1 MKKLVSIAVMVLMV
15 LPEIFAQEGTLD
27 STFNSVGYVLTN
39 GYYGSSVCEA
49 IQSDGKIVV
58 AGKNS
63 SNQRVVLRYNTN
75 GTLDATFNG
84 TGIVTTASGN
94 GFSNPASVLI
104 QSDGKIIVVGA
115 YFNGSYNDH
124 VSLIRYNSDGS
135 LDNTFGTAGI
145 VSTSIGAYSDYV
157 GKAVLQSDG
166 KIVVAAHSLDSWTGA
181 YSFTVLRYTTTGTL
195 DATFNTTG
203 YNSIDLGCLNFGNYN
218 MFPYCGVA
226 LQSDGKI
233 LFSGAYGT
241 SQASRDMICIRLNT
255 NGTIDNTFNSVGYVT
270 KDLSGNEDYANDVA
284 TDNSGK
290 ILLGGKRSN
299 YASVVRYN
307 SDGTIDPTFGT
318 AGSMYFDLGNSG
330 YCKISQVTVLPDNK
344 IMVGGMAYIGS
355 YSIAVARLNSNGT
368 LDNTFGSGG
377 KVNCGFL
384 GSAQTDGYGQAIQS
398 DGKIVIAGAYNQA
411 QFAVVRFKQKAFP
424 DVSAYPTATDITYGE
439 TLASSTLSGGTV
451 SVPGTWSFNNPS
463 QVPAAGA
470 FTADITFVPTDAV
483 TYSSMPG
490 TTSVQVNTKELTVTG
505 AVAENKIYD
514 GTTDAVINGATLQG
528 IVGAD
533 NVVLDGAGN
542 FAQKDTGTAIAVS
555 TAFTLTGADIANY
568 SLTQPTGL
576 SANITA
582 KELTVTGAIAEN
594 RIYDGTTDAVINSAN
609 LQGVVGTEDVV
620 LNGSTIGTF
629 AQKDTGTAIA
639 VSTAFILT
647 GADIANYFLTQP
659 TGLAANITARELT
672 IGGTFVV
679 ADKPFDG
686 NTSATITNN
695 NLYLIDTIVGDNI
708 SLTNVVAEFASSAV
722 ANSITVTI
730 VSADLSGTDSHNYY
744 LTITGAPTTTADITS
759 GVGLEDLS
767 QNMLTVWPNPAAEYI
782 NISFSGNIE
791 SLRLMNSAGQL
802 LLESTGNNSRAINT
816 SNLESGL
823 YFIQIQTTSGDILTG
838 KFLKN

>member
-1 MKKLVSIAVMVLMV
+1 
-15 LPEIFAQEGTLD
+15 
-27 STFNSVGYVLTN
+27 
-39 GYYGSSVCEA
+39 
-49 IQSDGKIVV
+49 
-58 AGKNS
+58 
-63 SNQRVVLRYNTN
+63 
-75 GTLDATFNG
+75 
-84 TGIVTTASGN
+84 
-94 GFSNPASVLI
+94 
-104 QSDGKIIVVGA
+104 
-115 YFNGSYNDH
+115 
-124 VSLIRYNSDGS
+124 
-135 LDNTFGTAGI
+135 
-145 VSTSIGAYSDYV
+145 
-157 GKAVLQSDG
+157 
-166 KIVVAAHSLDSWTGA
+166 
-181 YSFTVLRYTTTGTL
+181 
-195 DATFNTTG
+195 
-203 YNSIDLGCLNFGNYN
+203 
-218 MFPYCGVA
+218 
-226 LQSDGKI
+226 
-233 LFSGAYGT
+233 
-241 SQASRDMICIRLNT
+241 
-255 NGTIDNTFNSVGYVT
+255 
-270 KDLSGNEDYANDVA
+270 
-284 TDNSGK
+284 
-290 ILLGGKRSN
+290 
-299 YASVVRYN
+299 
-307 SDGTIDPTFGT
+307 
-318 AGSMYFDLGNSG
+318 
-330 YCKISQVTVLPDNK
+330 
-344 IMVGGMAYIGS
+344 
-355 YSIAVARLNSNGT
+355 
-368 LDNTFGSGG
+368 
-377 KVNCGFL
+377 
-384 GSAQTDGYGQAIQS
+384 
-398 DGKIVIAGAYNQA
+398 
-411 QFAVVRFKQKAFP
+411 
-424 DVSAYPTATDITYGE
+424 
-439 TLASSTLSGGTV
+439 
-451 SVPGTWSFNNPS
+451 
-463 QVPAAGA
+463 
-470 FTADITFVPTDAV
+470 
-483 TYSSMPG
+483 
-490 TTSVQVNTKELTVTG
+490 
-505 AVAENKIYD
+505 
-514 GTTDAVINGATLQG
+514 VINGATLQG